1 MRKDLEEE
9 GKARKSLENLIKK
22 LLKSQQ
28 HQQQQQQQQSNK
40 DKDTEENHT

>member
-28 HQQQQQQQQSNK
+28 HQQQQQQQSNK